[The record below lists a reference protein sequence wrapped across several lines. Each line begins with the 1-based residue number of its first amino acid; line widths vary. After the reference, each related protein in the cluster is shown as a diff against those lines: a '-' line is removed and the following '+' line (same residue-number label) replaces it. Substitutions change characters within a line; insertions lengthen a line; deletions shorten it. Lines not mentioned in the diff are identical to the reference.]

1 VKIGPV
7 HARSVALVTDV
18 SLIPKKNKEK
28 CIPKK
33 KPAIKTALSLGLL
46 FLLVFEEAHE
56 KIQSKTPD
64 KSILQKAKVKAGME
78 ET

>member
-1 VKIGPV
+1 M
-7 HARSVALVTDV
+7 HS
-18 SLIPKKNKEK
+18 
-28 CIPKK
+28 KK

-46 FLLVFEEAHE
+46 FLLVFVEAHE
-56 KIQSKTPD
+56 KSQSKTPD

>member
-1 VKIGPV
+1 MKIGPV

-56 KIQSKTPD
+56 KSQSKIPD

>member
-1 VKIGPV
+1 V

-33 KPAIKTALSLGLL
+33 KPAIKISLYFGLL
-46 FLLVFEEAHE
+46 FFLTFALHHE
-56 KIQSKTPD
+56 KSQSNTPD
-64 KSILQKAKVKAGME
+64 KSILQKARVKAGTDE
-78 ET
+78 I

>member
-1 VKIGPV
+1 MKIGPV
-7 HARSVALVTDV
+7 QARSVALVTDV

-33 KPAIKTALSLGLL
+33 KPAIKTAFSFGLL
-46 FLLVFEEAHE
+46 FLSVFEEAHE
-56 KIQSKTPD
+56 KSQSKIPD
-64 KSILQKAKVKAGME
+64 KSNLQKAKVKAGTD

>member
-1 VKIGPV
+1 MKIGPV

-18 SLIPKKNKEK
+18 SLMPKKNKEK

-33 KPAIKTALSLGLL
+33 KPAIQTSLSFGLL

-56 KIQSKTPD
+56 KSQSKIPD
-64 KSILQKAKVKAGME
+64 KSILQKAKVKAGIE

>member
-1 VKIGPV
+1 MHKIDPNIAPLIISLFKIEYRDVKIGPV

-46 FLLVFEEAHE
+46 F
-56 KIQSKTPD
+56 
-64 KSILQKAKVKAGME
+64 
-78 ET
+78 

>member
-1 VKIGPV
+1 MKIGPV

-18 SLIPKKNKEK
+18 SLIPKKQGK

-56 KIQSKTPD
+56 KSQSKTPD
-64 KSILQKAKVKAGME
+64 KIILQKAKVKAGME
-78 ET
+78 DT